1 MDADDR
7 QREWGS
13 DEVITSLC
21 LQRGER
27 RNCAV
32 MFARD
37 GPTLATCMGM
47 KEGVGV
53 MVHMTELQS
62 ACVGQAHNK
71 VK

>member
-13 DEVITSLC
+13 NYMPLC

-37 GPTLATCMGM
+37 CPTLTTCMGM